1 MKHDTK
7 MREEALIKVVHFILH
22 AYAIFLGAL
31 AVTGI
36 VYMIYGLVSGE
47 VDTDNLTFGVFDT
60 LGY

>member
-1 MKHDTK
+1 
-7 MREEALIKVVHFILH
+7 MREEALIKVVHFIFH